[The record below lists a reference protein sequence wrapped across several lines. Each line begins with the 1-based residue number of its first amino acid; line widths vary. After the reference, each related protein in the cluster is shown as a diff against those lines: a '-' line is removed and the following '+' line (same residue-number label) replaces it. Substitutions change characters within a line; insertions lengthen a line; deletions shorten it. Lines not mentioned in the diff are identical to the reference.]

1 MKKSS
6 LLLCNLC
13 FSAGL
18 SAQTDVPLLRFAC
31 FSDIH
36 NQQSMIKPTGGSSVW
51 LRQSFLTSLE
61 QIRQK
66 EDVDLLL
73 LGGDYT
79 SDVTTSKAN
88 WLRVRELMHEATQA
102 AFPADARRRP
112 VIYVT
117 GNHDYEVAN
126 FDKLP
131 KPYNAADFYTFPMSE
146 TVGKLGEDDCF
157 YETADN
163 GSGSPMKLLAAFHYV
178 INGFDFVVLNCGRYF
193 FESAWDYRYSD
204 ESVDWLDKKLD
215 EICADDP
222 NKTVFF
228 IAHLPLPE

>member
-1 MKKSS
+1 
-6 LLLCNLC
+6 
-13 FSAGL
+13 
-18 SAQTDVPLLRFAC
+18 
-31 FSDIH
+31 
-36 NQQSMIKPTGGSSVW
+36 
-51 LRQSFLTSLE
+51 
-61 QIRQK
+61 
-66 EDVDLLL
+66 
-73 LGGDYT
+73 
-79 SDVTTSKAN
+79 
-88 WLRVRELMHEATQA
+88 MHEATQA

-178 INGFDFVVLNCGRYF
+178 INGFDFVALNCGRYF

-204 ESVDWLDKKLD
+204 ESVDWVDKKLD

-228 IAHLPLPE
+228 IAHLPLPESRGVTPGKSVSASAASTHALPQALAKHPGVIYLYGHDHSSSSNKSYIEHAL

>member
-6 LLLCNLC
+6 LLLCSLC

-18 SAQTDVPLLRFAC
+18 LAQTDVPLLRFAC

-88 WLRVRELMHEATQA
+88 
-102 AFPADARRRP
+102 
-112 VIYVT
+112 
-117 GNHDYEVAN
+117 
-126 FDKLP
+126 
-131 KPYNAADFYTFPMSE
+131 
-146 TVGKLGEDDCF
+146 
-157 YETADN
+157 
-163 GSGSPMKLLAAFHYV
+163 
-178 INGFDFVVLNCGRYF
+178 
-193 FESAWDYRYSD
+193 
-204 ESVDWLDKKLD
+204 
-215 EICADDP
+215 
-222 NKTVFF
+222 
-228 IAHLPLPE
+228 